1 MKVKETPGLKLND
14 ILCIESNN
22 NAALIVEK
30 LNKDELKSLKNNSNI
45 LLGDDKAAII
55 NKIKTVNYISFK
67 IQQAM

>member
-55 NKIKTVNYISFK
+55 NKIKNGEL
-67 IQQAM
+67 